1 MKKIFTLL
9 VALIFS
15 LTMMTSVSAIGLTPI
30 EDESKLYIETA
41 TVPSN
46 VTSYAADIF
55 MHMGKPVWANFGIS
69 DSQLSNLTLSQG
81 FRMISVN
88 TMQYSDIAYYFLIY
102 AGDSVVAIMTISN
115 VNGELGFQIERNLLT
130 VDISEKL
137 KNSAQPYRIYVSDNA
152 YYFIQ
157 NNQIIHVSSDD
168 NLSDKDSI
176 VNDCAKITSSLST
189 YSDLISTAA
198 TDINVPVAKCSFVND
213 INVEFNSDFCV
224 VVHVNNIKCDCY
236 IVDSN
241 GNRIKDSQ
249 WTCWASCTA
258 SLCYYYKCNGK
269 DLYTEDDI
277 NNASLLRQTIIDE
290 RMANNNDDLTTR
302 ISDTVPIIN
311 EKLPLYG
318 CYIDYAYRSSKLP
331 WNLVTTGIGCNTP
344 SITGWFY
351 YDSDVEKYTEG
362 HAMVLC
368 GYSFAY
374 DPYLEQYQLIYM
386 MDPNTQPYT
395 TDQGGKVYPLAAVGY
410 NDNYIIRDLP
420 FEWMNTACQSY
431 HQQ

>member
-198 TDINVPVAKCSFVND
+198 KDINMPVASFSLGNSINYDLVGYACSVM
-213 INVEFNSDFCV
+213 
-224 VVHVNNIKCDCY
+224 HVDNYTYYEEDAPTIPRG
-236 IVDSN
+236 V
-241 GNRIKDSQ
+241 
-249 WTCWASCTA
+249 CWAACVA
-258 SLCYYYKCNGK
+258 SICYYYKNGCSGLK
-269 DLYTEDDI
+269 RLGDQEQVTDLRD
-277 NNASLLRQTIIDE
+277 NIIDE
-290 RMANNNDDLTTR
+290 RKAQNNGKRNAK
-302 ISDTVPIIN
+302 ISETPPFIN
-311 EKLPLYG
+311 ERLPAYG
-318 CYIDYAYRSSKLP
+318 YGHVNYCYRSHKISWEDAISSVINKS
-331 WNLVTTGIGCNTP
+331 P
-344 SITGWFY
+344 SIMGWYY
-351 YDSDVEKYTEG
+351 YDYSEGKYTKG
-362 HAMVLC
+362 HAMVIDGC
-368 GYSFAY
+368 SYVAQ
-374 DPYLEQYQLIYM
+374 DPTLVQYGMLFM
-386 MDPNTQPYT
+386 MNPNDKPVNII
-395 TDQGGKVYPLAAVGY
+395 DGIPFYPMSGVGY
-410 NDNYIIRDLP
+410 NDFFIINGLP
-420 FEWMNTACQSY
+420 FEWNRTACQDLY
-431 HQQ
+431 N